1 MATFQYRA
9 PVTEPCSWSYPPPAI
24 VLPTTVRV
32 LGVSRGV
39 FLGASGVLR
48 RRVLLG
54 PPLAYCSCFWTHTA
68 VPIADPN
75 KLHWLPTSSKSCRWT
90 TWQAHA
96 AAPPSVHDLLFRV
109 RLRLRRRL
117 RGPICDGRKP
127 VWQPLT
133 VLPVWGATESNS
145 LLACRTQA
153 AGLQTEV
160 EKPGLLPPHVNGAPE
175 DGVRRLAGRRPADVW
190 SGLRSPKAYAFEH
203 KIVCVAEGLN
213 SFPWSS
219 RLLAGRRRP
228 PCRPGKLEGNRW
240 RPKPMRVQKR
250 RRRTWSHPTP

>member
-1 MATFQYRA
+1 M
-9 PVTEPCSWSYPPPAI
+9 
-24 VLPTTVRV
+24 
-32 LGVSRGV
+32 
-39 FLGASGVLR
+39 LR

-54 PPLAYCSCFWTHTA
+54 SPLAYCSCFWTHTA
-68 VPIADPN
+68 GCADQ
-75 KLHWLPTSSKSCRWT
+75 SVM
-90 TWQAHA
+90 A
-96 AAPPSVHDLLFRV
+96 ANRFGNHSQCCLC
-109 RLRLRRRL
+109 
-117 RGPICDGRKP
+117 GG
-127 VWQPLT
+127 
-133 VLPVWGATESNS
+133 GATESNS

-175 DGVRRLAGRRPADVW
+175 DRVRRLAGRRPADVW

-219 RLLAGRRRP
+219 RLLAGGRRP
-228 PCRPGKLEGNRW
+228 PCRKLEGNRW

-250 RRRTWSHPTP
+250 RRRTWSHPA